1 MPDEKVINNKRLIIL
16 PQPKLKGNISVEETI
31 KNRRC
36 VRKFRNMELNEEQV
50 SQILWSA
57 YGVTDNDGYLKA
69 APSAGAIYPCD
80 IFAVIGRTKS
90 INPGVYQYFSQEH
103 GLGKILDGDRREY
116 LAKAALGQSFIAEA
130 PLNIVITAEYDRI
143 KIKYGNRG
151 VRYTHI
157 EVGHIGENIFL
168 QAISIGL
175 ATVAVGAFYDIK
187 IQEVLN
193 LPKIYEPLYIMP
205 IGYPA

>member
-1 MPDEKVINNKRLIIL
+1 MVNEKVINNKRIILL
-16 PQPKLKGNISVEETI
+16 PQPKLKGNVSVEEAI

-36 VRKFRNMELNEEQV
+36 IRRFRNIELSEEQI
-50 SQILWSA
+50 SQILWAA
-57 YGVTDNDGYLKA
+57 YGITDNGIYLKA
-69 APSAGAIYPCD
+69 VPSAGALYPCD
-80 IFAVIGRTKS
+80 IFAVVGEVKNIK
-90 INPGVYQYFSQEH
+90 PGVYQYFPQEH
-103 GLGKILDGDRREY
+103 GLEKILDGDRRTY
-116 LAKAALGQSFIAEA
+116 LAKAALGQNFIAEA
-130 PLNIVITAEYDRI
+130 SLNIVITAEYNRI

-168 QAISIGL
+168 QAISLGL